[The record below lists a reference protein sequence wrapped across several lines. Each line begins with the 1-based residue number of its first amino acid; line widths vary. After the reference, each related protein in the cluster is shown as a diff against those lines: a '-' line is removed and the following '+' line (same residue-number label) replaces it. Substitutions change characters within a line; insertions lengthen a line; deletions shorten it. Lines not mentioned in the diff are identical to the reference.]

1 MGGSFLI
8 LYAILQKINIFYPK
22 EEKTMKTRFSKL
34 MAIVMVFALIVA
46 FAAIPASAAT
56 TYTPIGGTTTITKN
70 LVVDEDANIPD
81 ITFAYTITRGTAAA
95 ATANT
100 IEILASDVTASIG
113 NAAFSNTDTAS
124 THAGLP
130 TDAQGSTTAGK
141 KYVQKSV
148 TVTFPANSFTKPGV
162 YRYVINET
170 DGQKPGVTY
179 DTTPRYLDVFVVANA
194 NDELSVDSYVLRN
207 SATTI
212 GTDGAYTSDPDVKS
226 SGYTNSVTQYDFDFS
241 KTITGNQGDKNKR
254 FTFTL
259 NITNANPGTY
269 PVEATDVTGNPTT
282 ITIGTDGTYTGTFDL
297 TDGSDFKVLGL
308 NAGAI
313 CTVSEDAQDYTASY
327 VVDNG
332 STVTGNNSGQI
343 ALTDANHS
351 VAFTNE
357 RDGIIPTGVLLTVA
371 PFAIGLLL
379 FGALAIFFI
388 ARKKKRAEEE

>member
-1 MGGSFLI
+1 
-8 LYAILQKINIFYPK
+8 
-22 EEKTMKTRFSKL
+22 MKTRFSKL

-56 TYTPIGGTTTITKN
+56 DYTPIGGTTTFVKN

-95 ATANT
+95 ATAST
-100 IEILASDVTASIG
+100 VEILASDVGATIG
-113 NAAFSNTDTAS
+113 NATFSNADTAN
-124 THAGLP
+124 TIAGVP
-130 TDAQGSTTAGK
+130 TDPEAGPATAGS
-141 KYVQKSV
+141 KYAQKSV

-170 DGQKPGVTY
+170 DGGKPGVTY
-179 DTTPRYLDVFVVANA
+179 DTTSRYLDVFVVADPATNV
-194 NDELSVDSYVLRN
+194 LSVDSYVLRN

-226 SGYTNSVTQYDFDFS
+226 DGYTNTVTQYDFDFS

-259 NITNANPGTY
+259 NITNAIPGTY

-297 TDGSDFKVLGL
+297 TNGSNFKVLGL

-313 CTVSEDAQDYTASY
+313 CTVSEDAQDYTASH

-332 STVTGNNSGQI
+332 SSVSGNNSGAI
-343 ALTDANHS
+343 TLANSNHS
-351 VAFTNE
+351 VAFTNS
-357 RDGIIPTGVLLTVA
+357 RNGLIPTGVLLTVA